1 MQSPNS
7 KQAVSQI
14 HACRAYFNSGITVQ
28 DKQKALQG
36 FEAGLATLN
45 KKAKQ
50 EPNQSILLII
60 QKLQVS

>member
-50 EPNQSILLII
+50 EPNQSI
-60 QKLQVS
+60 